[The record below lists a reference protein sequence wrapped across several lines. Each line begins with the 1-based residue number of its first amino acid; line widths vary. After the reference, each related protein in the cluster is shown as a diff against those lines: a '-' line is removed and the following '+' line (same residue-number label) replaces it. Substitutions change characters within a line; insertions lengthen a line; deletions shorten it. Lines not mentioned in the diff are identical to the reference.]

1 MWKKVKIAAAKNV
14 LGELVISQDNE
25 TLIFV
30 EDDADAAAQLELL
43 EKKKMQRAKWRSAI
57 GKIGQMQSSVAAW
70 QTKLED
76 DAQVNRAVSA
86 VMINMALKVMADT
99 ATTACV
105 SPHCRPE
112 PACLPPRRSLSAA
125 RDQLQQPA
133 RRPNTRAA
141 ACCACLPA
149 ERTACGRSFCW
160 TRTAATPPQR
170 PLPLRPCRACAVGKR
185 VFLRCHF
192 ILQMITLPRQAREKH
207 SKTTLKKTRFCRCRG
222 AAHQPDGGQVRV
234 RRNCN
239 ATLFECFPYV
249 CPEPVLVK

>member
-141 ACCACLPA
+141 ACCVHACRLNA
-149 ERTACGRSFCW
+149 QRVADRS
-160 TRTAATPPQR
+160 A
-170 PLPLRPCRACAVGKR
+170 G
-185 VFLRCHF
+185 
-192 ILQMITLPRQAREKH
+192 
-207 SKTTLKKTRFCRCRG
+207 
-222 AAHQPDGGQVRV
+222 RV
-234 RRNCN
+234 RRQRRRSDHCR
-239 ATLFECFPYV
+239 CDHV
-249 CPEPVLVK
+249 EPVRWGNASFCDAILYYK